1 MFRDIAAAHPRGDP
15 IGPSNADR
23 DAGRDWGLTILTDA
37 QVAAQPFDFRAETR
51 LGVAAQALA
60 LVGALEFQD
69 GRADNAF
76 AETLAMNMLEV
87 EGQFAPNNLALLA
100 SARKLSG
107 AGAIPTG
114 AAFGPPNATVRIA
127 RARPASRTREY
138 TARRPRD
145 LHGAARGV
153 RVKLEFSA
161 PYWSLD
167 QAKAWALT
175 RHPEPVS
182 WAAKPA
188 NFKGAPVALAARIGL
203 YLERARRQGQ
213 TSTRNSGAQAA
224 GRLLLNRLRRGT
236 TSRKALATMDLMNL
250 RGRSSRKAMKV
261 LSRDSLSFQSK
272 TTSFSFFGPEGSNPW
287 ENGQVKGGIKSY
299 QQPTGWG
306 SKLLNWLAS
315 AWPSRRQPVS
325 S

>member
-1 MFRDIAAAHPRGDP
+1 MTIRK
-15 IGPSNADR
+15 S
-23 DAGRDWGLTILTDA
+23 AGE
-37 QVAAQPFDFRAETR
+37 P
-51 LGVAAQALA
+51 
-60 LVGALEFQD
+60 
-69 GRADNAF
+69 
-76 AETLAMNMLEV
+76 
-87 EGQFAPNNLALLA
+87 
-100 SARKLSG
+100 K
-107 AGAIPTG
+107 
-114 AAFGPPNATVRIA
+114 
-127 RARPASRTREY
+127 
-138 TARRPRD
+138 
-145 LHGAARGV
+145 GV

-175 RHPEPVS
+175 RHPELVS

-213 TSTRNSGAQAA
+213 DVNAELWRTSGRPPPIELSSARNDEPESLSEHGP
-224 GRLLLNRLRRGT
+224 
-236 TSRKALATMDLMNL
+236 DEF

-261 LSRDSLSFQSK
+261 ISRDSLSFQSK

-287 ENGQVKGGIKSY
+287 ESGQVKGGTKSY

-306 SKLLNWLAS
+306 SKLRNWLAS